1 MAAPDPDADRRTP
14 PSLGLALE
22 RRVATA
28 PNPERAESA
37 ERLRRHV
44 VDYLRPRARN
54 VGAPLVIVIL
64 GSTGSGKS
72 SLLNA
77 LAGRLVSPSGVL
89 RPTTLRPTAVVHPAD
104 AGEDLLP
111 GLTARDAVDF
121 VADPSAR
128 RGLVVVDAPDFDSV
142 ELANR
147 DLAMELLEVADLV
160 IFVTTATR
168 YADQV
173 PRDVLGRARER
184 ACPCSASSTGY
195 RPTPPTRP
203 RSSPTIGGSSR
214 AVAWPIRAPSVAGG
228 GAGRRG
234 ALDPERDA
242 LDAEAVAP
250 IRRAL
255 DRLMADD
262 VARRALPVA
271 AWRRR

>member
-1 MAAPDPDADRRTP
+1 MVGRGRDLHRVPRSAEEPRPAGAGLGVGLATDDLADPLPVLRRWPRPILMLTDALHD
-14 PSLGLALE
+14 LGLALE

-104 AGEDLLP
+104 AGQDLPP

-121 VADPSAR
+121 VADPR
-128 RGLVVVDAPDFDSV
+128 RGVVS
-142 ELANR
+142 
-147 DLAMELLEVADLV
+147 
-160 IFVTTATR
+160 
-168 YADQV
+168 
-173 PRDVLGRARER
+173 
-184 ACPCSASSTGY
+184 SSST
-195 RPTPPTRP
+195 RPTSTAW
-203 RSSPTIGGSSR
+203 SSR
-214 AVAWPIRAPSVAGG
+214 TETWPWSCSRWPTS
-228 GAGRRG
+228 
-234 ALDPERDA
+234 
-242 LDAEAVAP
+242 
-250 IRRAL
+250 
-255 DRLMADD
+255 
-262 VARRALPVA
+262 
-271 AWRRR
+271 